1 MREISDSSKVQGRF
15 LFRGATVFDTP
26 QVEELLRHLGY
37 HVSLSR
43 LERTLAGICESSH
56 AQCVLATI
64 PLNDLVVGMMTLRV
78 FPCLRLGGEQVSIEE
93 LVVHADWRGQGLGRS
108 LTDYA
113 IAYAK
118 SRQAVRIEV
127 LTSESRESTQR
138 GFYEKAGF
146 QRAASRVYR
155 LNLSTDNTK
164 LQPVHRCPSDEQPGV
179 ES

>member
-1 MREISDSSKVQGRF
+1 MKVELASFNAQTRFVFREAAAGDAPEVQ
-15 LFRGATVFDTP
+15 
-26 QVEELLRHLGY
+26 ELLRHLGY

-43 LERTLAGICESSH
+43 LERILLTICESSQ
-56 AQCVLATI
+56 AQCVLATL
-64 PLNDLVVGMMTLRV
+64 PVNDLVVGMMTLRV
-78 FPCLRLGGEQVSIEE
+78 YPCLRLGGDQVTIEE
-93 LVVHADWRGQGLGRS
+93 LVVHQDWRGQGLGRT
-108 LTDYA
+108 LTHYA

-155 LNLSTDNTK
+155 LNLSTDEAMPR
-164 LQPVHRCPSDEQPGV
+164 LSHQRASDQQPGV
-179 ES
+179 AP

>member
-1 MREISDSSKVQGRF
+1 MSEISESLRIQGRL
-15 LFRGATVFDTP
+15 LFRDATTVDTP
-26 QVEELLRHLGY
+26 KVEELLRHLGY
-37 HVSLSR
+37 HVSLAW
-43 LERTLAGICESSH
+43 LERILARICESSH
-56 AQCVLATI
+56 ARCVLAAL
-64 PLNDLVVGMMTLRV
+64 PCNGLVVGMMTLRV

-108 LTDYA
+108 LTHYA

-127 LTSESRESTQR
+127 LTSKSRESTQR

-155 LNLSTDNTK
+155 LDLSNDDTK
-164 LQPVHRCPSDEQPGV
+164 LRLSHQTATDPQPGV
-179 ES
+179 GS